1 MIEINNED
9 WTKKE
14 LEDQL
19 QEVKQRLEILDMI
32 DGRLFEMKKL
42 AQRVIGEELSEMEIE
57 EINNQVKAL
66 EQEVI
71 LLDKDSTQLS

>member
-1 MIEINNED
+1 MNNKD

-42 AQRVIGEELSEMEIE
+42 AQRVIDEELSEMEIE

>member
-42 AQRVIGEELSEMEIE
+42 AQRVIDEELSEMEIE

>member
-42 AQRVIGEELSEMEIE
+42 AQRVIDEELSEMEIE

-66 EQEVI
+66 GQEVI